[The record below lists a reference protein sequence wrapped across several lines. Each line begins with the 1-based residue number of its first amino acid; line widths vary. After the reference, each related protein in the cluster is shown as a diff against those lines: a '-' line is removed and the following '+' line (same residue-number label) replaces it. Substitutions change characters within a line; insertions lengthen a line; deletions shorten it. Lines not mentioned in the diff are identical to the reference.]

1 MTMIEMNSVD
11 AVPGEAELLSVAV
24 NYVAAR
30 LFTLR
35 QRKTLSVMIDITS
48 QQVRVPVTRAMLGPQ
63 RAGLGTK
70 APTMFEMTVSTAAGI
85 RDAAETIAHE
95 LIHISQ
101 AVNGRLSIMSKRKK
115 INGRKMAVDVVRW
128 MGGKPVMMENLA
140 WHLRPWEIEACHW
153 QAQLVD
159 EFFALATGMGAD
171 QPVQSGKRKQLALY
185 PVRAPLIVAA
195 QPEPDFHHPATEVE
209 LERQDAAE
217 RIASNGDSID
227 RVIAGAM
234 PAESDPAPQGAPEA
248 VGTATESELVAAAE
262 EVLAGDEVPEN
273 ELPENVVP
281 EIEVPENEAP
291 RYEAPEQDMTVS
303 SQDDSAPVPDLNE
316 NVPEASAVPAG
327 IVSPALPA
335 ALPDTPVYKRPV
347 IEVDVP
353 GLDAP
358 RALERE
364 AMMKKLDELRQRG
377 LAGSDS
383 ETETK

>member
-1 MTMIEMNSVD
+1 MTMIEVNSVD

-24 NYVAAR
+24 NYFAAR

-35 QRKTLSVMIDITS
+35 QRKTLSVMIDITA

-85 RDAAETIAHE
+85 RDAAETVAHE

-101 AVNGRLSIMSKRKK
+101 AVNGRLSITSKRKK
-115 INGRKMAVDVVRW
+115 VNGRKMAVDVVRW

-153 QAQLVD
+153 QSQLVD
-159 EFFALATGMGAD
+159 EFFNLATGSGFD

-185 PVRAPLIVAA
+185 PMKAPLIVAA
-195 QPEPDFHHPATEVE
+195 QPEPDFHHSATGEE
-209 LERQDAAE
+209 PERQDAAE
-217 RIASNGDSID
+217 RIASNGESID
-227 RVIAGAM
+227 RVISGVM
-234 PAESDPAPQGAPEA
+234 PPEA
-248 VGTATESELVAAAE
+248 DPTPQSTTDVVGHPTESELVAVE
-262 EVLAGDEVPEN
+262 EDVLAEV
-273 ELPENVVP
+273 
-281 EIEVPENEAP
+281 
-291 RYEAPEQDMTVS
+291 EAPENDAPENDAPEQVMTAEPEET
-303 SQDDSAPVPDLNE
+303 SAYVPDIKDDM
-316 NVPEASAVPAG
+316 PEASPVPAAVRPTVSDEVAGG
-327 IVSPALPA
+327 IIPPALPA

-347 IEVDVP
+347 IEVEVP

-377 LAGSDS
+377 LADSDS
-383 ETETK
+383 EVGTK

>member
-24 NYVAAR
+24 NYIAAR

-159 EFFALATGMGAD
+159 EFFNLATGMGTD

-185 PVRAPLIVAA
+185 PVKAPLIVAA

-262 EVLAGDEVPEN
+262 EVLRGMRCGE
-273 ELPENVVP
+273 ELPENVP
-281 EIEVPENEAP
+281 AIEAP
-291 RYEAPEQDMTVS
+291 EMEVEQDMTVS

>member
-185 PVRAPLIVAA
+185 PVKAPLIVAA

-248 VGTATESELVAAAE
+248 VGTATETELVAAAE

-273 ELPENVVP
+273 EAG
-281 EIEVPENEAP
+281 EAP
-291 RYEAPEQDMTVS
+291 AIEAPEMEEPEQDMTVS

-316 NVPEASAVPAG
+316 NVPEASAVPA
-327 IVSPALPA
+327 V
-335 ALPDTPVYKRPV
+335 VRP
-347 IEVDVP
+347 
-353 GLDAP
+353 GFL
-358 RALERE
+358 
-364 AMMKKLDELRQRG
+364 MM
-377 LAGSDS
+377 
-383 ETETK
+383 